1 MRDSN
6 MAGCSPRPDR
16 ADAPSR
22 PGPLR
27 SALSGEQ
34 IRGDLLTATTWSW
47 FAAAESHNR
56 MSQNQANMVEV
67 PGLSYGLFH
76 AVAQLV
82 CSWGIVRQVK
92 FPGVNLDIGHIRNL
106 GWAKDNDRQ
115 KWIGY
120 NRLRG
125 QYMSALEHA
134 IPERFFNDPAQCNTE
149 GSTTQTPGLPA
160 CPKGVS
166 AVQALGT
173 AAQAGQKIYT
183 ITQAVVN
190 NNPGIVSSALSAHS
204 ADTRSAVQNALNAG
218 LEVTIHE
225 RPVTISGWTGT
236 GYTMIDPGTGAGGYI
251 IEGGSNGGWLA
262 GLVQGLAFAIVTT
275 IISVLAILGSGAI
288 WVLFVIWALIALAN
302 LFASLYAFNN
312 LNGDEAKNCYLGG
325 LAIGVSASGLNAY
338 VNGWLAAIVTAVGLW
353 IGLSTNA
360 TTKPSSCGI

>member
-134 IPERFFNDPAQCNTE
+134 IPELFFNDPTSCNIE

-183 ITQAVVN
+183 ITQEVYN
-190 NNPGIVSSALSAHS
+190 NNPNIVSSALSAHS

-225 RPVTISGWTGT
+225 KPVTIGGWIGA
-236 GYTMIDPGTGAGGYI
+236 GSTMID
-251 IEGGSNGGWLA
+251 
-262 GLVQGLAFAIVTT
+262 
-275 IISVLAILGSGAI
+275 LGSDSQPIVGKRSERQACQSCCR
-288 WVLFVIWALIALAN
+288 VVGTQMPVV
-302 LFASLYAFNN
+302 AFNH
-312 LNGDEAKNCYLGG
+312 GDAGSTKLSDGEQIKAASDKVCHRAVADAVRSYGG
-325 LAIGVSASGLNAY
+325 RMIGRCGSLFDRPLPGVLVPRLAVRMAEDR
-338 VNGWLAAIVTAVGLW
+338 
-353 IGLSTNA
+353 
-360 TTKPSSCGI
+360 